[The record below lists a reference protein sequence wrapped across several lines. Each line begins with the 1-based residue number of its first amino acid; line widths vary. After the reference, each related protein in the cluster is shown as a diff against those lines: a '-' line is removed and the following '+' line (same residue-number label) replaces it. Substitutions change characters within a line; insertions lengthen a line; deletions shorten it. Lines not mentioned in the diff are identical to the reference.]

1 MKKRQS
7 LIAVGYISAGNPIHQ
22 YLSFQFTLLLRK
34 TINTQTM
41 AFNGKWESES
51 QEGYEEFCKL
61 IGKLL
66 LFKNL
71 FFALLLVVTPVEVLQ
86 LEKFMIASISDR
98 TSIQLRLH

>member
-1 MKKRQS
+1 
-7 LIAVGYISAGNPIHQ
+7 
-22 YLSFQFTLLLRK
+22 
-34 TINTQTM
+34 M

-98 TSIQLRLH
+98 TSIQLRLL